1 MDGEQQKP
9 INVNRY
15 MESKVFTKE
24 AVEEALRLTAMGC
37 CGILSKENAEEALG
51 KLPEDLSR
59 VVMATTISVKMIEQ
73 DLKSGKSILAEI
85 LRKICGKEVK
95 ASE

>member
-1 MDGEQQKP
+1 
-9 INVNRY
+9 

-37 CGILSKENAEEALG
+37 CGILSIEDAKESLN

-59 VVMATTISVKMIEQ
+59 AVMIATISARMIKQ
-73 DLKSGKSILAEI
+73 GLKSGELILAEI
-85 LRKICGKEVK
+85 LKKVCEEES
-95 ASE
+95 AE

>member
-1 MDGEQQKP
+1 
-9 INVNRY
+9 
-15 MESKVFTKE
+15 MEKVFTKE

-37 CGILSKENAEEALG
+37 CGILSKENAEESLD

-59 VVMATTISVKMIEQ
+59 AVMAATISAKMIEQ
-73 DLKSGKSILAEI
+73 DLKSGKSLLAEI
-85 LRKICGKEVK
+85 LKEICGGEVK

>member
-1 MDGEQQKP
+1 
-9 INVNRY
+9 
-15 MESKVFTKE
+15 MEKVFTKE

-37 CGILSKENAEEALG
+37 CGILSKENAEESLN

-59 VVMATTISVKMIEQ
+59 AVMAATISAKMIEQ
-73 DLKSGKSILAEI
+73 GLKSGKSLLAEI
-85 LRKICGKEVK
+85 LKEIRGGEVK